1 MRPRTTAFHF
11 RGYTFDAATATA
23 SFDYRIIFS
32 DRGPL
37 DFTET
42 ITLPRAP
49 TELSAD
55 QLQRFLDP
63 LHLILGI
70 SYYKLYCPPKIILP
84 FSLSREQ
91 ADFWNTVYRK
101 GLGEFLY
108 VNKLPSSRL
117 ARFPYAKTAPPAP
130 VRVAVSD
137 RALLGI
143 GGGKD
148 SIVAAELLKELPGQ
162 LQVSSFLVET
172 QRPDPIARRVMGA
185 IGFPTAVVRRRIDSK
200 LFQLHEGAYN
210 GHIPVSAVF
219 AFIGLFAAAMSGRK
233 YVIVGNEVSSNAG
246 NLTWRGETINHQWSK
261 SAEFEALLQDYARRF
276 MSPDVTYFS
285 LLRQFYEIRIVE
297 LFSKHPRYFP
307 LFTSCN
313 RSFRVHKERPGT
325 LWCGECPKCAF
336 VFLLLASFLPKKKLI
351 GIFKKDLLADEAL
364 LPLYADVLGFGKAKP
379 FDCVGTFEEAQAALF
394 LVSKKFT
401 ASAAVKTFLPKLV
414 APQEKVRQVFRTVS
428 ASTLPTPFR
437 FAGIR
442 NVCILGYGR
451 EGKITEKYLK
461 KFYPWLKINILDETR
476 DRRYLEKQSAYDL
489 AVKTPGLP
497 KRLVTIPYVTATNIF
512 FSRVKNTTVGVT
524 GTKGKSTTTAL
535 IHAMLTAGGRK
546 ARQLGNNG
554 RPMLAA
560 LLGKIDP
567 EEIFVIELSSYMLDD
582 IAYSPRVALL
592 LNQFPEHMNYH
603 GGVAPYYVA
612 KHNIFAFQKPGDVAL
627 RPPFADVPALRT
639 APTRLAGAHNRVNIM
654 AAAAVA
660 RVFKVS
666 DAAMRRA
673 VRDFIPL
680 PHRLEKVGTYR
691 GITFYDDAI
700 STTPESTIAALRA
713 LSKVR
718 TIFLGGLDRGY
729 DFRELEK
736 ELRRRKVQNVVLF
749 PDSGKRILRSR
760 KGFTV
765 LETRS
770 MKAAVA
776 FAYAHTPPG
785 TVCLLSTASPSY
797 SVWKDFVEK
806 GDMFKKFV
814 RM

>member
-1 MRPRTTAFHF
+1 MRPKATAFHF
-11 RGYTFDAATATA
+11 LGYTFEAATATA
-23 SFDYRIIFS
+23 SFAYRITFAG
-32 DRGPL
+32 RAPL

-42 ITLPRAP
+42 LVLPRRR
-49 TELSAD
+49 TELTGE
-55 QLQRFLDP
+55 QLARFLDP

-70 SYYKLYCPPKIILP
+70 SYYKLYCPPKMALP
-84 FSLSREQ
+84 FRLSREQ

-108 VNKLPSSRL
+108 VNKLAPSVL
-117 ARFPYAKTAPPAP
+117 ARFPHGGAAPAP
-130 VRVAVSD
+130 VRVACEE

-148 SIVAAELLKELPGQ
+148 SIVAAELLKELPEP
-162 LQVSSFLVET
+162 LRVSSFLVET
-172 QRPDPIARRVMGA
+172 QRPDPIARRVMKA
-185 IGFPTAVVRRRIDSK
+185 IGFPNHVVRRTLDPK

-219 AFIGLFAAAMSGRK
+219 AFVGLFAAAFSGRK

-276 MSPDVTYFS
+276 ISPDVTYFS
-285 LLRQFYEIRIVE
+285 LLRPFYEIRIVE

-313 RSFRVHKERPGT
+313 RAFRVHKERSGR
-325 LWCGECPKCAF
+325 LWCGECPKCAY
-336 VFLLLASFLPKKKLI
+336 VFLVLAPFLPRKTLV
-351 GIFKKDLLADEAL
+351 GVFGKDLLSDAAL
-364 LPLYADVLGFGKAKP
+364 LPVYADVLGFGKAKP

-394 LVSKKFT
+394 LARNTFPR
-401 ASAAVKTFLPKLV
+401 AAAVKRFLPKV
-414 APQEKVRQVFRTVS
+414 KAPAAKIRQVFRTVP
-428 ASTLPTPFR
+428 APTLPTPFR

-442 NVCILGYGR
+442 NVALLGYGR
-451 EGKITEKYLK
+451 EGKVTERYLK
-461 KFYPWLKINILDETR
+461 KRFPRLKIGILDEAR
-476 DRRYLEKQSAYDL
+476 DPRYLEKQDGYDL
-489 AVKTPGLP
+489 AVKTPGIP
-497 KRLVTIPYVTATNIF
+497 KRLVTVPYVTATNLF
-512 FSRVKNTTVGVT
+512 FSQVRNTTVGVT

-535 IHAMLTAGGRK
+535 IHDMVAAGGRK
-546 ARQLGNNG
+546 VRQVGNNG
-554 RPMLAA
+554 RPMLEV
-560 LLGKIDP
+560 LLGRIDP
-567 EEIFVIELSSYMLDD
+567 EEIFVVELSSYMLDD
-582 IAYSPRVALL
+582 IAYAPRVAVL
-592 LNQFPEHMNYH
+592 LNLFPEHMNYH
-603 GGVAPYYVA
+603 GGVEAYYAA
-612 KHNIFAFQKPGDVAL
+612 KQNIFAFQKPGDVAL
-627 RPPFADVPALRT
+627 RPPFPNVPALRH
-639 APTRLAGAHNRVNIM
+639 ASSRLTGAHNRANMM

-660 RVFKVS
+660 RVFRVPL
-666 DAAMRRA
+666 AAQRRA
-673 VRDFIPL
+673 VRDFRPL
-680 PHRLEKVGTYR
+680 PHRLENVGTFR

-713 LSKVR
+713 IPNVR

-729 DFRELEK
+729 DFRALEK

-760 KGFTV
+760 TGFTV

-785 TVCLLSTASPSY
+785 AVCLLSTASPSY
-797 SVWKDFVEK
+797 SVWKDFEEK
-806 GDMFKKFV
+806 GDMFKRCV
-814 RM
+814 RG